1 MRDLAYEY
9 LDHVGNI
16 YLLDTNFFGFPKFN
30 AAYVIKGTEKNVLID
45 TGDANTVENTKAE
58 LARVGLTIQDIDYI
72 FVTHCEHPDHS
83 GNVGAFAT
91 ENPNIK
97 VFINPVGEEYLV
109 HPEIEAAERLRMC
122 PPGMGDRFGK
132 MTPLNPDQI
141 YRLTDG
147 ETIDIG
153 DGDSLTVTFTPG
165 HQPSGV
171 VIHEKKQNLLFI
183 NDLAGQYFDE
193 FGVTLILSPDKSN
206 CNDAFKYLTEI
217 SKNHYDWLALGHYG
231 FSDHPDRVMQ
241 LALSRME
248 HMLGMAKELDEAG
261 KLDELRSTM
270 YKYIV
275 EPEIDKIKRLRE
287 ESFYVYYR
295 DELGPNLCNGFARF
309 YDRTLGKEVADH
321 YVEAKK

>member
-1 MRDLAYEY
+1 MAYQY

-16 YLLDTNFFGFPKFN
+16 YLLDTNFFGFPRFN

-45 TGDANTVENTKAE
+45 TGDANTIEDTKNE
-58 LARVGLTIQDIDYI
+58 LKKAGLTIQDIDYI

-83 GNVGAFAT
+83 GNVGAFAK

-97 VFINPVGEEYLV
+97 VFINPAGEEYLV

-132 MTPLNPDQI
+132 MTPLDPAQI
-141 YRLTDG
+141 HRLTDG
-147 ETIDIG
+147 EVIDIG
-153 DGDSLTVTFTPG
+153 DGDELTVTFTPG
-165 HQPSGV
+165 HQPSGI

-193 FGVTLILSPDKSN
+193 FGVTLILSPDKSDVY
-206 CNDAFKYLTEI
+206 DAKKHLEI
-217 SKNHYDWLALGHYG
+217 ISQNHYDWLALGHYG
-231 FSDHPDRVMQ
+231 FNANPEKVMQ

-248 HMLGMAKELDEAG
+248 HMLALAKELEEAG
-261 KLDELRSTM
+261 RLEELRTQM

-275 EPEIDKIKRLRE
+275 EPEIDKIGRLRE
-287 ESFYVYYR
+287 ESFYTYYR

-309 YDRTLGKEVADH
+309 YDRRLGKQVADH